1 MSRLV
6 RYCPV
11 AAFCLGLFIT
21 SAVTA
26 ADRAMPVVPD
36 GFRIEKVAGPGL
48 VERPVH
54 ASFDDQGRLYVVD
67 SAGVNFGAEELAK
80 VKPHKIVRLE
90 DTNGDGRFDRRVVFS
105 EGITLPMGVLCYR
118 DVVYVASPPAVW
130 MMKDTDGDGKADE
143 KKIIVTG
150 YGWTG
155 NAASI
160 HGPFVGPNG
169 WLYLNHGRKGHR
181 IEHDGTITEGKAAGL
196 WRFRHDGT
204 QLERVAGGGFDNPV
218 EAIFTPTGEIITTMT
233 FFTVPKDGKRDAL
246 LHFIEGGVF
255 PRDDERV
262 MSVVNE
268 LKQTGD
274 LLPAL
279 CEMGVYAP
287 SGLEIHSG
295 TQYGEEYS
303 GNLFSTQFNM
313 RRVQR
318 HVLTRDG
325 ATFHC
330 TAEDFL
336 TCDDPDFHPTDTLE
350 DADGSLL
357 VIDTGGWFRKGCP
370 TSKIAK
376 PDVLGAIY
384 RVSRV
389 EAEPINAP
397 RGLAL
402 GLDKAPPKTLLAHL
416 GDPRPTVREQATDR
430 LAQLDEKQLAD
441 STFLAFV
448 KVFDLT
454 ANETARR
461 NFVWAMSRIES
472 DRTLPYLRAG
482 LSSRHLS
489 VRIAAARSLGIRRDA
504 RSIPG
509 LIRLLDEKQSPALR
523 REAATALGRIAM
535 RGEKRVRDGYRG
547 DITQAIFRSLRSA
560 EKDRFLEHS
569 LIFALIRIAEREA
582 CLPYLADRIPH
593 IRRCALIALDQMD
606 NGELTRELVTPLLDT
621 EDPALRQ
628 RTLAVI
634 SKHTGWSEATFD
646 LLSGWMTDRNPAP
659 ERVVTLRGFLL
670 AQTSDPIMQQFLVDS
685 LDGDQA
691 SPAARLVLLEVIA
704 RAELT
709 ELPKSW
715 VASAGKHLT
724 HADPSVRQQA
734 IDIMLAHGIDLFDTD
749 LRKLISDA
757 GQLAGI
763 RIAALQAMAART
775 ESVSEDD
782 FGFLSRRFNSQVHA
796 LQQVAAA
803 RTLAAL
809 PLTDPQL
816 ADLANSL
823 PFASPMALP
832 VLVDAYTR
840 SKTQTVGLKL
850 IRKLDERRTGQ
861 GIATLTRSG
870 LLQAVA
876 EYPDLVRSKALKLSR
891 RLPGESPEK
900 QKQRMDEL
908 TPLLANGDVTKG
920 KSIFHGKKAAC
931 AACHT
936 AGGKGGKVGP
946 DLTGIGKIRAGR
958 DLVEAIAF
966 PSATF
971 ARGFRSYVIATDA
984 GRIYTGVITRETPQT
999 ITLRSTDLAE
1009 IRISKSSIE
1018 VMKESETSIMPK
1030 GLDKTL
1036 TRDELRDLLAFL
1048 QSQK

>member
-1 MSRLV
+1 MT
-6 RYCPV
+6 
-11 AAFCLGLFIT
+11 T
-21 SAVTA
+21 SALTA
-26 ADRAMPVVPD
+26 AERAMPVVPD
-36 GFRIEKVAGPGL
+36 GFRIEKVADSPL

-54 ASFDDQGRLYVVD
+54 ASFDDKGRLYVVD

-90 DTNGDGRFDRRVVFS
+90 DTNGDGRYDRRVVFC

-130 MMKDTDGDGKADE
+130 CMKDTDGDGKADE

-150 YGWTG
+150 YGWSG

-181 IEHDGTITEGKAAGL
+181 IEHDGTVTEGKAAGL

-233 FFTVPKDGKRDAL
+233 FFTVPKNGKRDAL

-262 MSVVNE
+262 ISVVNE

-295 TQYGEEYS
+295 TSFGQKFA
-303 GNLFSTQFNM
+303 GNLFSSQFNTH
-313 RRVQR
+313 RVQR

-325 ATFHC
+325 ATYHC

-336 TCDDPDFHPTDTLE
+336 TCDDDPDFHPTDVLE
-350 DADGSLL
+350 DANGSLL

-384 RVSRV
+384 RVRR
-389 EAEPINAP
+389 EDAKPIEDP

-402 GLDKAPPKTLLAHL
+402 GLRKASPKKLLTHL
-416 GDPRPTVREQATDR
+416 GDLRPAVRAQAIDR
-430 LAQLDEKQLAD
+430 LAQLDGTELAD
-441 STFLAFV
+441 PTFVTSV
-448 KVFDLT
+448 KVLDLT
-454 ANETARR
+454 GNETARR
-461 NFVWAMSRIES
+461 NFVWAMSHIENES
-472 DRTLPYLRAG
+472 TLPYLQAG
-482 LSSRHLS
+482 LGDRALS
-489 VRIAAARSLGIRRDA
+489 VRIAAARSLGIRRDI

-509 LIRLLDEKQSPALR
+509 LIRLLDEKQSPAMR

-535 RGEKRVRDGYRG
+535 RGLKQVRDGHRT
-547 DITQAIFRSLRSA
+547 DITHAIFKGLRTA
-560 EKDRFLEHS
+560 DKDRFLEHS

-582 CLPYLADRIPH
+582 CVPYLADDSPH
-593 IRRCALIALDQMD
+593 VRRCALIALDQMD
-606 NGELTRELVTPLLDT
+606 NGKLTRELVAPLLDAD
-621 EDPALRQ
+621 DPALRK

-646 LLSGWMTDRNPAP
+646 LLSDWMTDPNPPAA
-659 ERVVTLRGFLL
+659 RVATLRGFLL
-670 AQTSDPIMQQFLVDS
+670 AQTNDPTIQQFLVDS
-685 LDGDQA
+685 LDGNQA
-691 SPAARLVLLEVIA
+691 SPAARTVLLEVIA
-704 RAELT
+704 RAELE
-709 ELPKSW
+709 ELPKKW
-715 VASAGKHLT
+715 IASIGKHLE
-724 HADPSVRQQA
+724 HADPDRRIQAVEIISTHNIDQFDGELRELAADRSQLTALRVSVLQA
-734 IDIMLAHGIDLFDTD
+734 IAPRTKTVPENEFAFLIGRLELSAPALDRLA
-749 LRKLISDA
+749 A
-757 GQLAGI
+757 
-763 RIAALQAMAART
+763 
-775 ESVSEDD
+775 
-782 FGFLSRRFNSQVHA
+782 SRA
-796 LQQVAAA
+796 
-803 RTLAAL
+803 LAAL
-809 PLTDPQL
+809 PLNDAQL
-816 ADLANSL
+816 VRVVDRFAKAGPLAV
-823 PFASPMALP
+823 P
-832 VLVDAYTR
+832 VLVRAFGR
-840 SKTQTVGLKL
+840 SKSALVGRHLIASLDRSRTIAVGVSPSELKHVLRDYPAAVQTDLQPLLKKLGL
-850 IRKLDERRTGQ
+850 DP
-861 GIATLTRSG
+861 A
-870 LLQAVA
+870 
-876 EYPDLVRSKALKLSR
+876 
-891 RLPGESPEK
+891 K

-908 TPLLANGDVTKG
+908 TPLLSDGDLLKG
-920 KSIFHGKKAAC
+920 KAIFFGKKAAC

-936 AGGKGGKVGP
+936 AGGQGGKVGP

-984 GRIYTGVITRETPQT
+984 GRVFTGVITRETAQAV
-999 ITLRSTDLAE
+999 TLRTADLAE
-1009 IRISKSSIE
+1009 ARIPKSAIE
-1018 VMKESETSIMPK
+1018 AMKESTVSIMPK

-1048 QSQK
+1048 QAQKLSPRPQSCAKK